1 MSRASSEEP
10 IALGRWVRVA
20 LAAEIAAGR
29 GKVVRDGQRCVAV
42 FNDGGEFFAIDDTC
56 PHQGASLGEG
66 TLHRGWVICPW
77 HSWIF
82 ELRTG
87 NCRGVPGV
95 GVTCYPVRRRGD
107 VVEVELPE

>member
-1 MSRASSEEP
+1 V
-10 IALGRWVRVA
+10 GRWVAVARVD
-20 LAAEIAAGR
+20 EVPRGR
-29 GKVVRDGQRCVAV
+29 GKTVRAGEHELALYNHD
-42 FNDGGEFFAIDDTC
+42 GEFFAIDDSC

-66 TLHRGWVICPW
+66 TLHEGRVICPW

-87 NCRGVPGV
+87 ECRGVPDLAV
-95 GVTCYPVRRRGD
+95 GCYATRQAGP